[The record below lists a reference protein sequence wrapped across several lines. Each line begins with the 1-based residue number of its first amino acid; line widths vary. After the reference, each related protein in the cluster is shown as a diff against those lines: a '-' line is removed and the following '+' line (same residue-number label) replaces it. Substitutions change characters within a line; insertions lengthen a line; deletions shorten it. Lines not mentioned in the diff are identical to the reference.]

1 MDWSDDDLSSLGDL
15 DIHYSGV
22 SSVYDE
28 VYPEKSEFSVSI
40 PSRSF
45 CTDSLL
51 SYSVP
56 NNCSTSWATAIVR
69 AAEAAMNDSV
79 KLSVNQVLRCLPEYA
94 EVDGCRGVH
103 PRELYR

>member
-45 CTDSLL
+45 CTTEAPTTAPTTEAPIVLAYKKQSSPTSIL
-51 SYSVP
+51 S
-56 NNCSTSWATAIVR
+56 R
-69 AAEAAMNDSV
+69 
-79 KLSVNQVLRCLPEYA
+79 
-94 EVDGCRGVH
+94 
-103 PRELYR
+103 